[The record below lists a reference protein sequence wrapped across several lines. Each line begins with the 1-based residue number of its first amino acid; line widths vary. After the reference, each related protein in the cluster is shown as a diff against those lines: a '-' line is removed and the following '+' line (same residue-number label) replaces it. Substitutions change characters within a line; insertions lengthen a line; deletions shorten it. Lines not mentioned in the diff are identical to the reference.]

1 MSQWIVIGLSLIYGA
16 IIFGIVGY
24 AIADPLLG
32 LFDITSSLPYIAN
45 AHLVLRVAILQMP
58 MIAVGIGGMM
68 MFQSTGR

>member
-1 MSQWIVIGLSLIYGA
+1 LSLIYGA
-16 IIFGIVGY
+16 IIFGVVGY
-24 AIADPLLG
+24 AVADPLLS
-32 LFDITSSLPYIAN
+32 LFDITSSLSYIGS